1 MNPRSVRWTAL
12 LGLLLAAA
20 PLHAEGPRLLGM
32 KVGLADGRSRNGAW
46 APVAVDVESDR
57 DTSGDAYRLVMRC
70 TDSEDVAYQYIVPV
84 PALEKGKTQTVLG
97 YLRPGNLSSDFS
109 VVLQTADGKDV
120 PEASLK
126 AARGAGQEI
135 LAPRDVLVLTL
146 GARLP
151 GLKRALSPRKPD
163 DNQPPPPGPAVAED
177 PDEPSHSVAAVEE
190 FERLPDRWFGYE
202 AADVVVLAS
211 GKPTFVNRLLTD
223 QTGRREALVEWVRR
237 GGKLVLS
244 IGVNREAVAALLQ
257 KMPVLP
263 GAIGQERAQRKRLE
277 GLTAWSGPQGPRL
290 TGVEL
295 TELPLGGGVMAL
307 VSEPGEKGDARRRPI
322 LVQTASGVGRVIV
335 VGFDLDAGPFVKE
348 DFREGQRLFWVKL
361 LDELDVRLPGPPA
374 AAAGQAAAPTPTELL
389 DHLQQDALEQFG
401 DELPT
406 VPFGW
411 VALFILL
418 YIAVVGPLDY
428 FILKKVFKRL
438 ELTWVTF
445 PIVVVVVS
453 VAAYWTAYAL
463 KGEDMCINQVD
474 VIEYD
479 LRAPQA
485 YGRTWLTLFS
495 PRIQNYTVGVA
506 PAAGWAAPPA
516 NTTALV
522 TMLESPARTNR
533 QGSAALFRQPYTYA
547 ENATAVE
554 RMPVPVWA
562 TRSFTASWRAPL
574 DPAKPAFEASLKL
587 VNDKPTGSIT
597 SNLPVPL
604 MDVVV
609 FYKGQWR
616 DLKEIKPAD
625 PVLRPGQ
632 PCNLAQLFAER
643 INARPVRDWC
653 HDPAAQTSSLAG
665 PARAFPLLRDAMFY
679 SDGSRDRVYNSGLRS
694 LNQSWRLRPLPT
706 PIDARAEERDRY
718 ADEVIVVGRTGVHA
732 GKALKLTEEAA
743 APTRLNL
750 DPPLTG
756 YLTQEA
762 VVRVYV
768 PLVAAK

>member
-1 MNPRSVRWTAL
+1 
-12 LGLLLAAA
+12 
-20 PLHAEGPRLLGM
+20 
-32 KVGLADGRSRNGAW
+32 
-46 APVAVDVESDR
+46 
-57 DTSGDAYRLVMRC
+57 
-70 TDSEDVAYQYIVPV
+70 
-84 PALEKGKTQTVLG
+84 
-97 YLRPGNLSSDFS
+97 
-109 VVLQTADGKDV
+109 
-120 PEASLK
+120 
-126 AARGAGQEI
+126 
-135 LAPRDVLVLTL
+135 
-146 GARLP
+146 
-151 GLKRALSPRKPD
+151 
-163 DNQPPPPGPAVAED
+163 
-177 PDEPSHSVAAVEE
+177 
-190 FERLPDRWFGYE
+190 
-202 AADVVVLAS
+202 
-211 GKPTFVNRLLTD
+211 
-223 QTGRREALVEWVRR
+223 
-237 GGKLVLS
+237 
-244 IGVNREAVAALLQ
+244 
-257 KMPVLP
+257 
-263 GAIGQERAQRKRLE
+263 
-277 GLTAWSGPQGPRL
+277 
-290 TGVEL
+290 
-295 TELPLGGGVMAL
+295 
-307 VSEPGEKGDARRRPI
+307 
-322 LVQTASGVGRVIV
+322 
-335 VGFDLDAGPFVKE
+335 
-348 DFREGQRLFWVKL
+348 
-361 LDELDVRLPGPPA
+361 
-374 AAAGQAAAPTPTELL
+374 
-389 DHLQQDALEQFG
+389 
-401 DELPT
+401 
-406 VPFGW
+406 

-485 YGRTWLTLFS
+485 YGTTWLTLFS
-495 PRIQNYTVGVA
+495 PRIQSYTVGVA
-506 PAAGWAAPPA
+506 PAADWAAPPA

-522 TMLESPARTNR
+522 TMLEGPARTNR

-547 ENATAVE
+547 ENAAAVE
-554 RMPVPVWA
+554 RVPVPVWA

-604 MDVVV
+604 KDVVV

-616 DLKEIKPAD
+616 DLKEIKPED

-653 HDPAAQTSSLAG
+653 HDPAAQTPSRSG
-665 PARAFPLLRDAMFY
+665 PATAFPLLRDALFY
-679 SDGSRDRVYNSGLRS
+679 SEGARDRVYNSGLRS

-706 PIDARAEERDRY
+706 PIDARAEERERY

-768 PLVAAK
+768 PLAAAK